1 MRPERL
7 KQLLAAAI
15 LIPVILLLVRLASE
29 KPDILETSVE
39 HIPLTSEGW
48 SLFGGYKIPG
58 IGDGILGTALV
69 LIIGC
74 VVLYLLITVLL
85 KPLRSKNE
93 T

>member
-1 MRPERL
+1 MRPERI
-7 KQLLAAAI
+7 KQLLAAAV

-39 HIPLTSEGW
+39 NIPLNSEGW

-74 VVLYLLITVLL
+74 VVLYLLIIVLL